1 MWQPPQQLNCLYRS
15 RDEMGA
21 TELAH
26 RVKQSQMLKLL
37 DLPTELLQKIVEQV
51 STLTTTEP
59 VAGTYRIEH
68 AAHH

>member
-1 MWQPPQQLNCLYRS
+1 M
-15 RDEMGA
+15 DA

-26 RVKQSQMLKLL
+26 RVKQSQTLKLL

-59 VAGTYRIEH
+59 VVGTYRIEH
-68 AAHH
+68 TAYH